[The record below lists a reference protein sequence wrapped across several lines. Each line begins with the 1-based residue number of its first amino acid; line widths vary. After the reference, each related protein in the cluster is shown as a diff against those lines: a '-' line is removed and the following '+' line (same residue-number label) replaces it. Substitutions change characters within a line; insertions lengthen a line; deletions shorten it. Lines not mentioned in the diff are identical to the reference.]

1 MSRGRADEAVAAADE
16 RTRLDKWL
24 WAARFYKTRS
34 LAQAAVEGGKVHYEG
49 QRVKPGHAVRLG
61 ARLSVRSG
69 FDERE
74 VIVRGLSEQRGSAS
88 VAQGLYEET
97 ADSIARRE
105 RAAALRK
112 AAALSQST
120 SDGRPDKRQ
129 RRQWQHFHQ
138 HLPDQ
143 D

>member
-1 MSRGRADEAVAAADE
+1 MSRDRSDEAAAAADE

-74 VIVRGLSEQRGSAS
+74 VIVRGLSEQRGSAT

-105 RAAALRK
+105 RTAALRK
-112 AAALSQST
+112 AAALSQPT
-120 SDGRPDKRQ
+120 TDGRPDKRQ
-129 RRQWQHFHQ
+129 RRQWQHFQQ

>member
-1 MSRGRADEAVAAADE
+1 MSRGRSEDDAAADE

-74 VIVRGLSEQRGSAS
+74 VIVRGLSEQRGSAT

-105 RAAALRK
+105 RTTALRK
-112 AAALSQST
+112 AAALSQPT
-120 SDGRPDKRQ
+120 TDGRPDKRQ
-129 RRQWQHFHQ
+129 RRQWQHFQQ

>member
-1 MSRGRADEAVAAADE
+1 MSRNRSVDSEPGPDE

-97 ADSIARRE
+97 ADSIARCE

-112 AAALSQST
+112 AAALSQPT

-129 RRQWQHFHQ
+129 RRQWQHFQ
-138 HLPDQ
+138 QRLPDQ

>member
-1 MSRGRADEAVAAADE
+1 MSRGRSEDDAAADE

-74 VIVRGLSEQRGSAS
+74 VIVRGLSEQRGSATVS
-88 VAQGLYEET
+88 QGLYEET

-105 RAAALRK
+105 RTAALRK
-112 AAALSQST
+112 AAALSQPT

-129 RRQWQHFHQ
+129 RRQWQHFQQ

>member
-1 MSRGRADEAVAAADE
+1 MSRGRSEDDAAADE

-74 VIVRGLSEQRGSAS
+74 VIVRGLSEQRGSAT

-105 RAAALRK
+105 RTAALRK
-112 AAALSQST
+112 AAALSQPT

-129 RRQWQHFHQ
+129 RRQWQHFQQ

>member
-1 MSRGRADEAVAAADE
+1 MSRNRSVDAASDPDE

-24 WAARFYKTRS
+24 WAARFFKTRS

-69 FDERE
+69 FDQRD
-74 VIVRGLSEQRGSAS
+74 VIVRGLSERRGAAS
-88 VAQGLYEET
+88 VAQSLYEET

-105 RAAALRK
+105 RAAALRH
-112 AAALSQST
+112 AAALGQPMT
-120 SDGRPDKRQ
+120 DGRPDKRQ
-129 RRQWQHFHQ
+129 RRQWQHFQQ